1 MSEVL
6 VVRGEMQ
13 PWTDHTTRQP
23 VLAALLTDVIP
34 ANRRTLILGPH
45 SPLLIESVL
54 AHSADVTI
62 LVRSVSD
69 AEQLTET
76 FGPCLHVVAG
86 ALDGLRTATP
96 TLFEDTAPFEV
107 VIAADGLDRVL
118 GYDSDHLTWTE
129 RLAALQTLTA
139 PDPVVVLG
147 LQNEFSLQNLLDR
160 RPPHLRHGND
170 EWIPLHDDPTRPV
183 SVPQF
188 QAALPWPAQLY
199 ADFSSHTLI
208 AAEAATTARPG
219 HLPTRLAVEA
229 LESVDTPLLTSP
241 TEPLE
246 SAARAGLLSAVPTTW
261 LAICN
266 TTTPHA
272 LYTQSGPTTL
282 KAIPTTAPHASTTA
296 SAGVTAHASATAFP
310 GAAPHAS
317 ATAIPTT
324 APHAS
329 TTASAGVTAHASDP
343 SPSGPCATA
352 FADASALAPTGWHL
366 TLTPTTGA
374 GLVDAPS
381 FTTSADRG
389 VGSLTPL
396 PPEAVGLARPAENS
410 ELLFD
415 PTVVPTEIPGGE
427 TVETVLF
434 RLAAAEDVPG
444 FRKVAAALG
453 EWAKSSRVLL
463 RWDDII
469 VDGDTFAYGIS
480 GWVAPER
487 VDKNDLLATA
497 WLRFHKRLVDT
508 HRRHPWPPWM
518 IGDDLV
524 ATWLSMSGVIPADPT
539 PATAPHVE
547 SAVAEQLAWGKQLSA
562 ALAAVLDPR
571 EQTHPDL
578 RTTLADADRARQ
590 ELTELQGHVF
600 GLERTLGFRNKAL
613 KTRENRI
620 RELRTQVQKA
630 TADRNKLHRSRS
642 YALARAVARA
652 AQIRNPRKLAGKA
665 KRHLHKHLNKLRP
678 PR

>member
-69 AEQLTET
+69 AEHLTET

-86 ALDGLRTATP
+86 ALDGLRTVAAVQP
-96 TLFEDTAPFEV
+96 TLFEVATEGVAPFEV

-118 GYDSDHLTWTE
+118 GYDSEHLTWTE
-129 RLAALQTLTA
+129 RLAALHALTA
-139 PDPVVVLG
+139 PDAVVVLG
-147 LQNEFSLQNLLDR
+147 LRNEFGMLNLLDR
-160 RPPHLRHGND
+160 RPPHLRHGDD
-170 EWIPLHDDPTRPV
+170 EWVPLHDDPTRPV
-183 SVPQF
+183 SVDQF

-199 ADFSSHTLI
+199 ADFSSHTLVSV
-208 AAEAATTARPG
+208 EAAATARPG

-229 LESVDTPLLTSP
+229 LEAVDTPLLTSP
-241 TEPLE
+241 TEPVE
-246 SAARAGLLSAVPTTW
+246 SAARAGLLAAVPTAW
-261 LAICN
+261 LAVCN
-266 TTTPHA
+266 TSTPDT

-282 KAIPTTAPHASTTA
+282 KA
-296 SAGVTAHASATAFP
+296 
-310 GAAPHAS
+310 
-317 ATAIPTT
+317 
-324 APHAS
+324 
-329 TTASAGVTAHASDP
+329 
-343 SPSGPCATA
+343 
-352 FADASALAPTGWHL
+352 APT
-366 TLTPTTGA
+366 
-374 GLVDAPS
+374 
-381 FTTSADRG
+381 
-389 VGSLTPL
+389 
-396 PPEAVGLARPAENS
+396 AVGWRTTVSAVTPD
-410 ELLFD
+410 LLGTVGYD
-415 PTVVPTEIPGGE
+415 STVVPREVPGGE

-463 RWDDII
+463 RWDDIV
-469 VDGDTFAYGIS
+469 VDGDTFAFGIS

-487 VDKNDLLATA
+487 VDKHDLLAAA
-497 WLRFHKRLVDT
+497 WLRFHKRLVDA

-518 IGDDLV
+518 VGDDLV
-524 ATWLSMSGVIPADPT
+524 STWLSMSGVPPVDPT

-547 SAVAEQLAWGKQLSA
+547 SAVAEQIAWGKQLAA
-562 ALAAVLDPR
+562 ALSAVLDPR
-571 EQTHPDL
+571 EHTQPDL
-578 RTTLADADRARQ
+578 RTALADADRARL

-642 YALARAVARA
+642 YALARTVARA
-652 AQIRNPRKLAGKA
+652 AQIRNPRKLAA
-665 KRHLHKHLNKLRP
+665 KTKRTLHKHLNKLRP

>member
-129 RLAALQTLTA
+129 RLAALHTLTA

-147 LQNEFSLQNLLDR
+147 LHNEFSLQNLLDR

-266 TTTPHA
+266 TPTPHA

-282 KAIPTTAPHASTTA
+282 KATPTTAPHASANASPGTTA
-296 SAGVTAHASATAFP
+296 LADASEPTP
-310 GAAPHAS
+310 SGPR
-317 ATAIPTT
+317 ATAIT
-324 APHAS
+324 
-329 TTASAGVTAHASDP
+329 
-343 SPSGPCATA
+343 
-352 FADASALAPTGWHL
+352 DASALAPTGWQL

-665 KRHLHKHLNKLRP
+665 KRTLHKHLNKLRP

>member
-86 ALDGLRTATP
+86 ALDGLRTAAAVQP
-96 TLFEDTAPFEV
+96 TLFEVATDGVAPFEV

-118 GYDSDHLTWTE
+118 GYDSEHLTWTE
-129 RLAALQTLTA
+129 RLAALQALTA
-139 PDPVVVLG
+139 PDAVVVLG
-147 LQNEFSLQNLLDR
+147 LHNEFALLNLLDR
-160 RPPHLRHGND
+160 RPPHLRHGDD
-170 EWIPLHDDPTRPV
+170 EWVPLHDDPTRPV
-183 SVPQF
+183 SVDQF

-199 ADFSSHTLI
+199 ADFSSHTLVSV
-208 AAEAATTARPG
+208 EAAATARPG

-241 TEPLE
+241 TEPVE
-246 SAARAGLLSAVPTTW
+246 SAARAGLLPAIPTTW

-266 TTTPHA
+266 TPTPHT

-282 KAIPTTAPHASTTA
+282 KATPT
-296 SAGVTAHASATAFP
+296 
-310 GAAPHAS
+310 
-317 ATAIPTT
+317 
-324 APHAS
+324 
-329 TTASAGVTAHASDP
+329 
-343 SPSGPCATA
+343 
-352 FADASALAPTGWHL
+352 PTGWTT
-366 TLTPTTGA
+366 TLTPAPGS
-374 GLVDAPS
+374 GPMDAPS
-381 FTTSADRG
+381 LTASPGRAVASA
-389 VGSLTPL
+389 SSFQ
-396 PPEAVGLARPAENS
+396 EAVGLARPAEDS
-410 ELLFD
+410 QLLFD
-415 PTVVPTEIPGGE
+415 PMVVPTEIPGGE

-453 EWAKSSRVLL
+453 EWATSSRVLL
-463 RWDDII
+463 RWDDIV
-469 VDGDTFAYGIS
+469 VDGDTFAFGIS

-487 VDKNDLLATA
+487 VDKHDLLAAA
-497 WLRFHKRLVDT
+497 WLRFHKRLVDA

-518 IGDDLV
+518 VGDDLV
-524 ATWLSMSGVIPADPT
+524 STWLSMSGVPPVDPT

-547 SAVAEQLAWGKQLSA
+547 SAVAEQIAWGKQLAA
-562 ALAAVLDPR
+562 ALSAVLDPR
-571 EQTHPDL
+571 EHTQPDL
-578 RTTLADADRARQ
+578 RTALADADRARL
-590 ELTELQGHVF
+590 ELHELQGHVF

-642 YALARAVARA
+642 YALARTVARA
-652 AQIRNPRKLAGKA
+652 AQIRNPRKLASKA
-665 KRHLHKHLNKLRP
+665 KRTLHKHLNKLRP